1 MKNLKKELQAVN
13 KEIKTLANKVAK
25 LIDAVDKFEKPK
37 ITKKIAV
44 KKPAVVKKPVKL
56 SAIATVLG
64 LIQGSQKG
72 IDTATLIKKTGFAN
86 AKIHTI
92 VYNLKKQGKV
102 KSEKRGIY
110 VKA

>member
-1 MKNLKKELQAVN
+1 MTNLKKDLQAVN
-13 KEIKTLANKVAK
+13 KKIKTLANKV
-25 LIDAVDKFEKPK
+25 
-37 ITKKIAV
+37 KKIIVEIEKLETGKPAKKVVV
-44 KKPAVVKKPVKL
+44 KKPAIVKKPKKL
-56 SAIATVLG
+56 SAVATVLG
-64 LIQGSQKG
+64 LIQGSPEG

-86 AKIHTI
+86 AKIHPI

>member
-1 MKNLKKELQAVN
+1 MKNLKKDLQAVN
-13 KEIKTLANKVAK
+13 KEIKALSNKVVK

-37 ITKKIAV
+37 ITEKMAD
-44 KKPAVVKKPVKL
+44 KKPAVAKKTKKL
-56 SAIATVLG
+56 SAVATVLG
-64 LIQGSQKG
+64 LIQGSPEG

-92 VYNLKKQGKV
+92 VYKLKKQGKV

-110 VKA
+110 VKT